1 MRASKSKYYEFQE
14 FSLAYLTST
23 DSIVSSSSTTKILL
37 AFCLWEGF
45 VLSTI
50 EALLFLNWVHI
61 NIISWVTKYEV
72 EF

>member
-23 DSIVSSSSTTKILL
+23 DSIVSSSSTKTLL
-37 AFCLWEGF
+37 DFCLWEGF

-50 EALLFLNWVHI
+50 EALLTPH
-61 NIISWVTKYEV
+61 
-72 EF
+72 